1 MRDGIIMKLEF
12 QLTRVV
18 VLVGREIIAC
28 INASDWTTNVVNS
41 SAFIAAESDLAR
53 MLISGEKQG
62 EHTEEQKGRARR
74 RIRK

>member
-1 MRDGIIMKLEF
+1 M
-12 QLTRVV
+12 
-18 VLVGREIIAC
+18 
-28 INASDWTTNVVNS
+28 NS